1 MFARII
7 ATSIRKLPTTV
18 TRVSPVVNNN
28 VANPLVWAPQRSFG
42 VFSSIKENLNEKIE
56 EKKQKNQGL
65 GFCVAFMM

>member
-65 GFCVAFMM
+65 GFCFAFMM